1 MRICL
6 NKVIV
11 LTDSPEVVR
20 AFLEAKDIAQRAD
33 QNLSSTHLLLAL
45 FTFSNRAQALLYERG
60 IDEDALLKELRVLE
74 DEPKHTIN
82 RIRDRAREIAKG
94 SASPNVDCL
103 HILIAI
109 TRFRDAFAYR
119 LMERTGISLTSIR
132 NLALSYVTGNMPR
145 RYQRLGSQKK
155 PVYRQEKNTFSNTV
169 AEKPQISKSLERPD
183 DGYDDEFEDL
193 SQLLDAAIE
202 LSGSPSAKQSA
213 SNAPA
218 KSETVP
224 QSTTSPKN
232 GVNRLESIAPTL
244 ASCSIDLSGQAQM
257 GELDMAVGR
266 DRELE
271 SLIDILGK
279 RRSNNPILVGPP
291 GVGKTAI
298 VEGLALK
305 IAKGEAD
312 VSALHDRIICAL
324 DVGALVAGTSLRG
337 AFSERLG
344 AIKNEVA
351 AAKREV
357 IVFIDEIHTLVGA
370 GTSGESAQDAANEL
384 KAALSRGEFTCI
396 GATTNEEFRKH
407 IEKDPALERR
417 FTPIHVNEPSSD
429 EAILILEGS
438 ISAYA
443 EHHQIDY
450 SLDALHAA
458 VHLTHR
464 FINER
469 NLPEKAFAVIDLAGS
484 RARRRAANHVERID
498 IARVIHEWTGVP
510 LERLAEADNNRFAEA
525 ETRLAEKLIGQT
537 HVIEALC
544 RVLRRGLAGFN
555 EHRPLAGFLFL
566 GPSGVGKT
574 EMVKVLA
581 DFLFGQRDAILRID
595 MSEFAEKHSVSRLIG
610 AQPGY
615 VGFDEG
621 GQLTESLRKR
631 PFQVVL
637 FDELEKAHPDVLN
650 LLLQILDEG
659 HLSDSRGRRVSFAN
673 TVVILTSNLGADCLD
688 KTSGQIGF
696 STQEDENRG
705 GEVLEAARHT
715 LSPELWG
722 RLDEKMVFYPLTSAE
737 CEKIAALQLGSSA
750 KSLFSE
756 REITLTWDDNILT
769 YLISNGGYNTHTG
782 ARGMRQAIQRHIEGP
797 LAEKIL
803 SGKIQAGNVVHLTLS
818 ADKILIERC
827 ATVHELSMA

>member
-1 MRICL
+1 MST
-6 NKVIV
+6 VIV
-11 LTDSPEVVR
+11 VTDSPEVVR
-20 AFLEAKDIAQRAD
+20 AFLEAKDIARRAD

-45 FTFSNRAQALLYERG
+45 FTFSNRAQALLIERG
-60 IDEDALLKELRVLE
+60 IDEDSLLKELRVLE
-74 DEPKHTIN
+74 DEPKHTVN
-82 RIRDRAREIAKG
+82 RIRDRSREIAKG
-94 SASPNVDCL
+94 AGSANVDCL

-119 LMERTGISLTSIR
+119 LIERTGISLTAIR

-145 RYQRLGSQKK
+145 RYQKLGSPSK
-155 PVYRQEKNTFSNTV
+155 PLYRQDKES
-169 AEKPQISKSLERPD
+169 ASQGSLEKPPMAAQLQKPD
-183 DGYDDEFEDL
+183 DGYGDEFEDL
-193 SQLLDAAIE
+193 SQLLDAAIS
-202 LSGSPSAKQSA
+202 LSHDAAVPKTPQERSAPTTPPPETNQDSA
-213 SNAPA
+213 ES
-218 KSETVP
+218 KT
-224 QSTTSPKN
+224 
-232 GVNRLESIAPTL
+232 LENLAPTL
-244 ASCSIDLSGQAQM
+244 ATCSSDLSAQAQQ

-266 DRELE
+266 ERELE

-305 IAKGEAD
+305 IARKESD
-312 VSALHDRIICAL
+312 VSALHDRILCSL
-324 DVGALVAGTSLRG
+324 DVGGLVAGTSLRG

-344 AIKNEVA
+344 AIKHEVA
-351 AAKREV
+351 AAKRQV

-396 GATTNEEFRKH
+396 GATTNDEFRKH

-417 FTPIHVNEPSSD
+417 FTPIHVEEPTND

-438 ISAYA
+438 IAAYA
-443 EHHQIDY
+443 QHHRVDY
-450 SLDALHAA
+450 TLDALHAA
-458 VHLTHR
+458 VNLTHR

-484 RARRRAANHVERID
+484 RARRREANHVERID
-498 IARVIHEWTGVP
+498 IARVVHEWTGVP

-525 ETRLAEKLIGQT
+525 ETRLSEKLIGQN
-537 HVIEALC
+537 HVIDALC

-566 GPSGVGKT
+566 GPTGVGKT
-574 EMVKVLA
+574 ELVKVLA

-595 MSEFAEKHSVSRLIG
+595 MSEFSEKHSVARLIG

-637 FDELEKAHPDVLN
+637 FDEIEKAHPDVLN

-659 HLSDSRGRRVSFAN
+659 HLSDSRGRRISFAN
-673 TVVILTSNLGADCLD
+673 AVVILTSNLGAEALY
-688 KTSGQIGF
+688 KKGGNIGF
-696 STQEDENRG
+696 STQTDIDRG
-705 GEVLEAARHT
+705 TNVLEEAKQT

-722 RLDEKMVFYPLTSAE
+722 RLDEKVVFYPLKPQE
-737 CEKIAALQLGSSA
+737 CEKIAGLQLESSA
-750 KSLFSE
+750 KSLFAE
-756 REITLTWDDNILT
+756 REITLTWDDNVLS
-769 YLISNGGYNTHTG
+769 YLVEHGGYDTQTG

-803 SGKIQAGNVVHLTLS
+803 GGEFEAGNVIHLGVVDDGVS
-818 ADKILIERC
+818 IERC

>member
-1 MRICL
+1 MSICVGT
-6 NKVIV
+6 VIV
-11 LTDSPEVVR
+11 VTDSPEVVR
-20 AFLEAKDIAQRAD
+20 AFLEAKDIAKRAD
-33 QNLSSTHLLLAL
+33 QHMSSAHLLLAL
-45 FTFSNRAQALLYERG
+45 FTFSNRAQALLIERG
-60 IDEDALLKELRVLE
+60 IDEDTLLKQLRVLE

-82 RIRDRAREIAKG
+82 RIRERSREIAKG
-94 SASPNVDCL
+94 SGSQYVDCL

-109 TRFRDAFAYR
+109 TRFRDAFAYH

-145 RYQRLGSQKK
+145 RYQRIGSSNK
-155 PVYRQEKNTFSNTV
+155 PLFRPTSESHLANPTENKAV
-169 AEKPQISKSLERPD
+169 AEDLLQPD
-183 DGYDDEFEDL
+183 DGYTDEFEDL
-193 SQLLDAAIE
+193 SQLLDAAISLSNNPAAPAQPE
-202 LSGSPSAKQSA
+202 PAPSAPQTNVATQTLSG
-213 SNAPA
+213 
-218 KSETVP
+218 
-224 QSTTSPKN
+224 TS
-232 GVNRLESIAPTL
+232 RLEELAPTL
-244 ASCSIDLSGQAQM
+244 ASCSTDLSLLAKN

-266 DRELE
+266 ERELE

-305 IAKGEAD
+305 IARGDPD
-312 VSALHDRIICAL
+312 VSALHDRILCSL

-351 AAKREV
+351 AAKRQI

-384 KAALSRGEFTCI
+384 KASLARGEFTCI
-396 GATTNEEFRKH
+396 GATTNDEFRKH

-417 FTPIHVNEPSSD
+417 FTPIHVDEPTTD

-443 EHHQIDY
+443 EHHRVDY
-450 SLDALHAA
+450 TLDSLHAA
-458 VHLTHR
+458 VNLTHR
-464 FINER
+464 FMNER

-484 RARRRAANHVERID
+484 RARRREANHVERID

-510 LERLAEADNNRFAEA
+510 LERLAEADSNRFAQA
-525 ETRLAEKLIGQT
+525 ESRLAEKLIGQS

-566 GPSGVGKT
+566 GPTGVGKT
-574 EMVKVLA
+574 ELVKVLA
-581 DFLFGQRDAILRID
+581 DFLFGQREAILRID
-595 MSEFAEKHSVSRLIG
+595 MSEFAEKHSVARLLG

-615 VGFDEG
+615 VGFDDG

-637 FDELEKAHPDVLN
+637 FDEIEKAHPDVLN

-659 HLSDSRGRRVSFAN
+659 HLSDSRSRRVSFAN
-673 TVVILTSNLGADCLD
+673 TVVILTSNLGADSLY
-688 KTSGQIGF
+688 KKGGSIGF
-696 STQEDENRG
+696 GQQDDSQRG
-705 GEVLEAARHT
+705 DDVLDAAKNI

-722 RLDEKMVFYPLTSAE
+722 RLDEKVVFYPLKPHE
-737 CEKIAALQLGSSA
+737 CERIAGLQLESSA

-756 REITLTWDDNILT
+756 REITLSWDDEVLG
-769 YLISNGGYNTHTG
+769 YLVEHGGYDVQTG
-782 ARGMRQAIQRHIEGP
+782 ARGMRQAIQRHVEGP
-797 LAEKIL
+797 LAERIL
-803 SGKIQAGNVVHLTLS
+803 SGEFDAGNVIHLSIVGDQVH
-818 ADKILIERC
+818 IERC

>member
-1 MRICL
+1 
-6 NKVIV
+6 VIV
-11 LTDSPEVVR
+11 VTDSPEVVR
-20 AFLEAKDIAQRAD
+20 AFLEAKDIARRAD

-45 FTFSNRAQALLYERG
+45 FTFSNRAQALLIERG
-60 IDEDALLKELRVLE
+60 IDEDSLLKELRVLE
-74 DEPKHTIN
+74 DEPKHTVN
-82 RIRDRAREIAKG
+82 RIRDRSREIAKG
-94 SASPNVDCL
+94 SGSANVDCL

-119 LMERTGISLTSIR
+119 LIERTGISLTAIR

-145 RYQRLGSQKK
+145 RYQKLGSPAK
-155 PVYRQEKNTFSNTV
+155 PLYRQGKELS
-169 AEKPQISKSLERPD
+169 AEHASPSSDIAEELRKPD
-183 DGYDDEFEDL
+183 DGYGDEFEDL
-193 SQLLDAAIE
+193 SQLLDAAIS
-202 LSGSPSAKQSA
+202 LSHNSGVAGTPDQQTPKAMPPAQPASA
-213 SNAPA
+213 SEEP
-218 KSETVP
+218 T
-224 QSTTSPKN
+224 Q
-232 GVNRLESIAPTL
+232 LESLAPTL
-244 ASCSIDLSGQAQM
+244 ASCSTDLSAQARS

-266 DRELE
+266 ERELE

-305 IAKGEAD
+305 IARKESD
-312 VSALHDRIICAL
+312 VSALHDRILCSL

-344 AIKNEVA
+344 AIKHEVA
-351 AAKREV
+351 AAKRQV
-357 IVFIDEIHTLVGA
+357 IVFIDEIHTLVGT

-396 GATTNEEFRKH
+396 GATTNDEFRKH

-417 FTPIHVNEPSSD
+417 FTPIHVEEPTND

-443 EHHQIDY
+443 EHHQVDY
-450 SLDALHAA
+450 TLDALHAA
-458 VHLTHR
+458 VNLTHR
-464 FINER
+464 FVNER

-484 RARRRAANHVERID
+484 RARRREANHVERID

-525 ETRLAEKLIGQT
+525 ETRLSEKLIGQN
-537 HVIEALC
+537 HVIESLC

-566 GPSGVGKT
+566 GPTGVGKT
-574 EMVKVLA
+574 ELVKVLA

-595 MSEFAEKHSVSRLIG
+595 MSEFAEKHSVARLIG

-637 FDELEKAHPDVLN
+637 FDEIEKSHPDVLN

-659 HLSDSRGRRVSFAN
+659 HLTDSRGRRVSFAN
-673 TVVILTSNLGADCLD
+673 TVVILTSNLGTESLY
-688 KTSGQIGF
+688 KKGGHIGF
-696 STQEDENRG
+696 STQTDAERG
-705 GEVLEAARHT
+705 TNVLEAAQHT

-722 RLDEKMVFYPLTSAE
+722 RLDEKVVFYPLEPQE
-737 CEKIAALQLGSSA
+737 CEKIAGLQLESSA

-756 REITLTWDDNILT
+756 REITLTWDDDVLG
-769 YLISNGGYNTHTG
+769 YLVQHGGYDTQTG
-782 ARGMRQAIQRHIEGP
+782 ARGMRQAIQRHVEGP

-803 SGKIQAGNVVHLTLS
+803 CGEFEAGNVINLS
-818 ADKILIERC
+818 LLNDQVSIERC